1 MWLVSLNAIF
11 GRHLLDSYQS
21 EDEDYEADAEE
32 VTCSAPE
39 NLNNVFYDLALD
51 NKLLVILKVSP
62 ALDFTQL
69 IM

>member
-1 MWLVSLNAIF
+1 MWFVSVNVIF
-11 GRHLLDSYQS
+11 GRHLLDSNQS

>member
-1 MWLVSLNAIF
+1 MWFVSVNAIF
-11 GRHLLDSYQS
+11 GRHLLDSNQS